1 MLAAGGVNN
10 AERSM
15 LRPGES
21 DLTLRAI
28 PRRPAGWWL
37 GTVGVGDHLVIYD
50 SATQV
55 FPDFLVLRVM

>member
-1 MLAAGGVNN
+1 
-10 AERSM
+10 M